1 MSTRESLIAAALT
14 ILEREGSAQFS
25 TRAVC
30 LIANVTAP
38 TLYHHFGNA
47 DGLLSAAVEEAF
59 RQFLAAKV
67 TAAAVTDP
75 ETALRDGWDDYVRFA
90 ADRPLIYA
98 AMMARLFQGAEIPAA
113 RQSFAIVA
121 EQISALQAAGRLRL
135 PPDEAAQLAWASVH
149 SAAMLHVT
157 AALHVSDYL
166 GAPEPSLIELL
177 RERALR
183 DLCTPRSETLPLR

>member
-1 MSTRESLIAAALT
+1 MSTRETLIAAALT

-30 LIANVTAP
+30 AIANVTAP
-38 TLYHHFGNA
+38 TLYHHFGSA
-47 DGLLSAAVEEAF
+47 DGLLNAAVEEAF

-67 TAAAVTDP
+67 DAAHVADP

-98 AMMARLFQGAEIPAA
+98 AMMARLFHGVEVPAA
-113 RQSFAIVA
+113 RQAFAIVA
-121 EQISALQAAGRLRL
+121 EQISALDEAGRLRL
-135 PPDEAAQLAWASVH
+135 PPEEAAQLAWASVN

-166 GAPEPSLIELL
+166 GVPDPPVIDIL
-177 RERALR
+177 RERALQ
-183 DLCTPRSETLPLR
+183 DLCGPGEDRGL

>member
-14 ILEREGSAQFS
+14 LLERDGAAQFS

-30 LIANVTAP
+30 ALANVTAP

-59 RQFLAAKV
+59 QQFLAAKV
-67 TAAAVTDP
+67 GTVSVATDP

-98 AMMARLFQGAEIPAA
+98 AMMARLLQGVEIPAA
-113 RQSFAIVA
+113 RQAFTLVA
-121 EQISALQAAGRLRL
+121 EQISALEHAGRLRL
-135 PPDEAAQLAWASVH
+135 LPEAAAQLAWASVN
-149 SAAMLHVT
+149 SAAMLYVT

-166 GAPEPSLIELL
+166 GTPEPSAIDSL

-183 DLCTPRSETLPLR
+183 DICAPTPTPV

>member
-1 MSTRESLIAAALT
+1 MSTRETLIAAALT

-38 TLYHHFGNA
+38 TLYHHFGSA

-59 RQFLAAKV
+59 RQFLAAK
-67 TAAAVTDP
+67 AAAADATDP
-75 ETALRDGWDDYVRFA
+75 EMALRDGWDDYVRFA

-121 EQISALQAAGRLRL
+121 EQISALEAAGRLRL
-135 PPDEAAQLAWASVH
+135 PPEQAAQLAWASVH

-166 GAPEPSLIELL
+166 GAPEPSVIEFL

-183 DLCTPRSETLPLR
+183 DLCTPVDGRCS

>member
-1 MSTRESLIAAALT
+1 MSTREVLIAAALT
-14 ILEREGSAQFS
+14 VLEREGSAQFS

-30 LIANVTAP
+30 AIANVTAP

-47 DGLLSAAVEEAF
+47 DGLLNAAVEEAF
-59 RQFLAAKV
+59 KQFLAAKV
-67 TAAAVTDP
+67 GATDALDP
-75 ETALRDGWDDYVRFA
+75 ESALRSGWDDYVRFA

-98 AMMARLFQGAEIPAA
+98 AMMARLFQGVEIPAA
-113 RQSFAIVA
+113 RQAFAIVA
-121 EQISALQAAGRLRL
+121 AQISALGAAGRLRL
-135 PPDEAAQLAWASVH
+135 PEDEAAQLAWASVN

-166 GAPEPSLIELL
+166 GSPDFTLIEFL

-183 DLCTPRSETLPLR
+183 DLCVPIGAE

>member
-1 MSTRESLIAAALT
+1 MSTRETLIEAALT
-14 ILEREGSAQFS
+14 VLEREGSAQFS

-30 LIANVTAP
+30 AIANVTAP

-59 RQFLAAKV
+59 SQFLAAKV
-67 TAAAVTDP
+67 DAADATDP
-75 ETALRDGWDDYVRFA
+75 EMALRDGWDDYVRFA

-98 AMMARLFQGAEIPAA
+98 AMMARLFQGVEIPAA
-113 RQSFAIVA
+113 RQAFALVA
-121 EQISALQAAGRLRL
+121 EQVAALEAAGRLRL
-135 PPDEAAQLAWASVH
+135 PAGEAAQLAWASVN

-157 AALHVSDYL
+157 AALQVSDHL
-166 GAPEPSLIELL
+166 AAPEPSVIEFL

-183 DLCTPRSETLPLR
+183 DLCEPIPNSRL

>member
-1 MSTRESLIAAALT
+1 MSTRETLIEAALT
-14 ILEREGSAQFS
+14 VLEREGSAQFS

-30 LIANVTAP
+30 AIANVTAP

-59 RQFLAAKV
+59 RQFLHAKLATPAA
-67 TAAAVTDP
+67 TDP
-75 ETALRDGWDDYVRFA
+75 EAALRDGWDDYVRFA

-98 AMMARLFQGAEIPAA
+98 AMMARLFQGVEIPAA
-113 RQSFAIVA
+113 RQAFAMVA
-121 EQISALQAAGRLRL
+121 EQIAALETAGRLRL
-135 PPDEAAQLAWASVH
+135 PSEEAVQLAWASVN

-166 GAPEPSLIELL
+166 AAPEPRLIEML

-183 DLCTPRSETLPLR
+183 DLCRP

>member
-1 MSTRESLIAAALT
+1 MSTRETLIAAALT
-14 ILEREGSAQFS
+14 ILERDGSAQFS

-30 LIANVTAP
+30 VLANVTAP

-67 TAAAVTDP
+67 EAADAKDP
-75 ETALRDGWDDYVRFA
+75 EAALRNGWDDYVRFA
-90 ADRPLIYA
+90 AERPLVFA
-98 AMMARLFQGAEIPAA
+98 AMMARLFQGVEIPAA
-113 RQSFAIVA
+113 RQAFAIVG
-121 EQISALQAAGRLRL
+121 EQISALEAVGRLRL
-135 PPDEAAQLAWASVH
+135 PVEKAAQLAWASVT

-166 GAPEPSLIELL
+166 SAPEPEFIEFL

-183 DLCTPRSETLPLR
+183 DLCGE

>member
-1 MSTRESLIAAALT
+1 MSTRETLIAAALT

-30 LIANVTAP
+30 AIAKVTAP

-47 DGLLSAAVEEAF
+47 DGLVNAAIEEAF
-59 RQFLAAKV
+59 TQFLAAKV
-67 TAAAVTDP
+67 NAAHTTRDP
-75 ETALRDGWDDYVRFA
+75 ETALREGWDDYVRFA
-90 ADRPLIYA
+90 AERPLVYA
-98 AMMARLFQGAEIPAA
+98 AMMARLFQGVEIPAA
-113 RQSFAIVA
+113 RQAFAIVA
-121 EQISALQAAGRLRL
+121 EQISALDAAGRLRL
-135 PPDEAAQLAWASVH
+135 PSEEAAQLAWASVN

-166 GAPEPSLIELL
+166 GAPEPSVIESL

-183 DLCTPRSETLPLR
+183 DLCRE

>member
-1 MSTRESLIAAALT
+1 MSTRETLIAAALT

-30 LIANVTAP
+30 LIAKVTAP

-67 TAAAVTDP
+67 TAAAATDP

-121 EQISALQAAGRLRL
+121 EQISALEAAGRLRL
-135 PPDEAAQLAWASVH
+135 PPEEAAQLAWASVN

-166 GAPEPSLIELL
+166 GAPEPSVIEFL

-183 DLCTPRSETLPLR
+183 DLCAPRKGQ